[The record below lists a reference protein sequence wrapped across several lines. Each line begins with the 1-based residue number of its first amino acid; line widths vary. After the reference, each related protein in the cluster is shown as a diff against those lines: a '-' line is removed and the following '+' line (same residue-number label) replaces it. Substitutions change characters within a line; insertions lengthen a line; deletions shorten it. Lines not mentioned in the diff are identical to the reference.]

1 MNAIFALCLAAAS
14 PTPPRPADLVL
25 TGGAVY
31 TMDAARSWAQAIAV
45 REGRIVYV
53 GSDAGVRGLVGPKT
67 KVVGL
72 LGRLVLPAFQDAHI
86 HPVSGGVEL
95 GQCNIN
101 DLATKEAI
109 LDKVKACAASET
121 KTWIVGGGWA
131 LPAFPAANPTKD
143 LLDAI
148 VPDRPVLL
156 SAADGHSS
164 WANSKALELAGVT
177 AATPDPP
184 NGRIERDPSGAPS
197 GTLRE
202 AAQRLVDD
210 LVPEP
215 TPEDHIEG
223 LRRALALLNGYGITS
238 VYEANAGGGPKGKS
252 LTLATYREA
261 ERQGF
266 LTLRVRASLGTDP
279 GRGPEQVEDLVRL
292 RQEFTSRR
300 LRPVAAKIFAD
311 GVIEARTAAMLD
323 NYDDRAGQRGE
334 PRFSDAALHALV
346 ARLVQSDFAVHVH
359 AIGDR
364 AVRMTLDAFEA
375 SRQASADR
383 GLRHQ
388 IAHLQVI
395 EPEDVPRFRSLGVIA
410 NFEPLWAYADAYVR
424 DLTWPALG
432 PARSKRMYPI
442 ADLARSGAVVS
453 FGSDWSVSSPNPLE
467 GIQVAITRQAVEA
480 KERTEPLLPEQA
492 IDLPTALAA
501 YTMGA
506 AYANGFEAETGSLEV
521 GKSADLV
528 VLSGNLFELDPHE
541 IAKARVLLTL
551 FEGRAVH
558 HDPHLPSGGDGCIKT
573 LDAARKLLGG
583 DPRGRILLGP
593 QDRAPFLVLV
603 EGHAAFHANPDPLLG
618 LGLASEELG
627 ERGHSG
633 LPLAQ

>member
-1 MNAIFALCLAAAS
+1 
-14 PTPPRPADLVL
+14 
-25 TGGAVY
+25 
-31 TMDAARSWAQAIAV
+31 MDAARSWAEAMAV

-53 GSDAGVRGLVGPKT
+53 GSDVGARAFVGPKT
-67 KVVGL
+67 RTFPLG
-72 LGRLVLPAFQDAHI
+72 GRLVLPAFQDAHI

-95 GQCNIN
+95 GQCDIN

-109 LDKVKACAASET
+109 LEKVRSCAASD
-121 KTWIVGGGWA
+121 KKAWIVGGGWA
-131 LPAFPAANPTKD
+131 LPAFPDANPTKEM
-143 LLDAI
+143 LDAV

-177 AATPDPP
+177 ATTPDPL
-184 NGRIERDPSGAPS
+184 NGRIERDASGAPT

-202 AAQRLVDD
+202 AAQRLVDQ

-215 TPEDHIEG
+215 TALEHLAG
-223 LRRALALLNGYGITS
+223 LRRALTLLNGYGITA
-238 VYEANAGGGPKGKS
+238 VYEANAGGGPKGGS
-252 LTLATYREA
+252 VTLATYREA

-266 LTLRVRASLGTDP
+266 LSMRVRVSLGTDAA
-279 GRGPEQVEDLVRL
+279 RGAEQVDDMVRL
-292 RQEFTSRR
+292 REAFTSARV
-300 LRPVAAKIFAD
+300 RPVAAKIFAD

-323 NYDDRAGQRGE
+323 NYDDRPGQRGE
-334 PRFSDAALHALV
+334 PRFGDAALQALV
-346 ARLVQSDFAVHVH
+346 ARLVDRDFAVHVH

-364 AVRMTLDAFEA
+364 AVRMTLDAFA
-375 SRQASADR
+375 ACRKASADR

-395 EPEDVPRFRSLGVIA
+395 EPEDVPRFRDLGVIA
-410 NFEPLWAYADAYVR
+410 NFEPLWAFADAYVR

-432 PARSKRMYPI
+432 PERSKRMYPI

-467 GIQVAITRQAVEA
+467 GIQVAITRQAVLA
-480 KERTEPLLPEQA
+480 QERRDPLLSEQA

-506 AYANGFEAETGSLEV
+506 AYANGFEKETGSLEV

-528 VLSGNLFELDPHE
+528 VLSLNLFALDPHE

-551 FEGRAVH
+551 LEGKAVH
-558 HDPHLPSGGDGCIKT
+558 R
-573 LDAARKLLGG
+573 DASL
-583 DPRGRILLGP
+583 
-593 QDRAPFLVLV
+593 
-603 EGHAAFHANPDPLLG
+603 AF
-618 LGLASEELG
+618 
-627 ERGHSG
+627 
-633 LPLAQ
+633 